1 MVWYYDIHTLVC
13 TKCIFPIR
21 CINNIFAPLLQI
33 SPRFGN
39 RDQGPHSG
47 HSDSS
52 PLSAKV
58 QTCLQFDRQST
69 PAFSSL
75 VGSRLIVRTHAIYL
89 SIYLSRGA
97 LCSPF
102 LQSKKKDVPRRGS
115 DSRNRPLSGYEVQPA
130 GNRNYCRD
138 RVIWYDTVRYQYYY
152 RVI

>member
-1 MVWYYDIHTLVC
+1 MTRHGMMWYGIPGSMVWYYDIHTLVC

-39 RDQGPHSG
+39 RDQGSHSG

-102 LQSKKKDVPRRGS
+102 LQSKKKTSRGGA
-115 DSRNRPLSGYEVQPA
+115 RTREIGLLVVTRFNLQATET
-130 GNRNYCRD
+130 
-138 RVIWYDTVRYQYYY
+138 TVG
-152 RVI
+152 IG